1 LWGLGDV
8 PHGITLAVALVQKT
22 SVKAQ
27 VTAPRLCRLIVEIM
41 RVVICGAGVIG
52 ACTAYFLSRRGID
65 VVVLERTDVPRH
77 PARQAGFWRS
87 TGAPARRSDARFR
100 CFIIAAVKLD
110 SAN

>member
-1 LWGLGDV
+1 M
-8 PHGITLAVALVQKT
+8 
-22 SVKAQ
+22 
-27 VTAPRLCRLIVEIM
+27 VEIM

-87 TGAPARRSDARFR
+87 TGAPARRSMRWRGEVLNFMPPCPTKLRA
-100 CFIIAAVKLD
+100 IGATAAWLPIAGSSSPMVTLVVTCRRNSIGVD
-110 SAN
+110 R